1 MATLTAT
8 LTLTSTDATGDELNI
23 TVTDSLTITNPSL
36 NTARAAVLHSA
47 PTVLLA
53 AADQATDAYFYIKNM
68 DGTNFVQVK
77 SDAAAIFSRLRAGEF
92 LFVNVKE
99 AVGIEVQADTATCI
113 VEYGYWTNA

>member
-8 LTLTSTDATGDELNI
+8 LTLTSTDATSDALSLA
-23 TVTDSLTITNPSL
+23 VTDSLTIGNPSI
-36 NTARAAVLHSA
+36 NTARASVLHTG

-53 AADQATDAYFYIKNM
+53 AADQTTDTYFYIKNM
-68 DGTNFVQVK
+68 DGANFVQVK

>member
-8 LTLTSTDATGDELNI
+8 LTLASTDATSDALSL
-23 TVTDSLTITNPSL
+23 TVTNSLTTGNPATNL
-36 NTARAAVLHSA
+36 ARAAVLHSG

-53 AADQATDAYFYIKNM
+53 SGSHATDTYFYIKNL
-68 DGTNFVQVK
+68 DSSNFVQVK
-77 SDAAAIFSRLRAGEF
+77 LDDATIFSRLRAGEW

-99 AVGIEVQADTATCI
+99 ALGVEVQADTATCQ

>member
-8 LTLTSTDATGDELNI
+8 LTLTSTDATSDALSL
-23 TVTDSLTITNPSL
+23 TVTDTLTITNPAT
-36 NTARAAVLHSA
+36 NMARAAVLHSA

-53 AADQATDAYFYIKNM
+53 ASAQATDTYFYIKNL
-68 DGTNFVQVK
+68 DNTNFVQVK

-92 LFVNVKE
+92 LFLNVKE
-99 AVGIEVQADTATCI
+99 AVGIEVQADTATCQ